1 MVITIFPLNE
11 FIYVQ
16 VDPGTPSAWRKQ
28 PYYDDLHHWAKNN
41 LEKGIHVIV
50 FVNQIATLIM
60 PDEAVLLGPMKPTDR
75 LTVRPNSAP
84 GLAKY
89 EVTLLPGG
97 PVGL

>member
-1 MVITIFPLNE
+1 MVITIFPLNR

-28 PYYDDLHHWAKNN
+28 PYCDELHHWAKNN

-50 FVNQIATLIM
+50 FVNDIATLIM
-60 PDEAVLLGPMKPTDR
+60 PDDTVPLGSMKSTDR
-75 LTVRPNSAP
+75 LTVRRNFAP

-89 EVTLLPGG
+89 EATLIPG
-97 PVGL
+97 